1 MKLWSNIVNFFFVL
15 FTNSRK
21 IVEFISFKDYK
32 SGANHA
38 FFSNR
43 LKKYGIIGLILFFFH
58 LIIIPILF
66 IILNLTGIYKLN
78 MIGLN
83 LLLFMLPIIC
93 IFDFFFLEKITSE
106 GIKSTKPL
114 ISLFCKLISFL
125 AYYEYVAF
133 IVVPVVILFF
143 IATIFQKITKQ
154 INLKYIKKYYYLFSF
169 QLWIIV
175 LSTALCMSLKLQK
188 NTGFNEREI
197 ILNEVQIINNEGLNK
212 VIYNDENVNINED
225 IYNDKNVHMY
235 EYTAKQYEKKNNHD
249 TSKEIITLVVFYIL
263 SCLFINLSA
272 NIYFRCINSGKAN
285 KSETYYYDWYKY
297 NSSDI
302 VRLYDLFLLIAII
315 IVYILK
321 PSGNL
326 IVVLM
331 VIQLIPDIKNKTMN
345 MLAKRYNKE
354 YLFDFLQ
361 KAEMVYNCNVQ
372 EINRENIINYLSCN
386 DTDIYIHSNN
396 LCYVDYISIKKVK
409 DLEKDDNAYI
419 EYVINEILNST
430 ARSLLSLKFI
440 LFHTKFLELPYK
452 EIKYNCV
459 VVKRVQA
466 FGIDLYIYLLESKD
480 KEYYVF
486 DERFEFDESII
497 SEIYHD
503 LNPSTEINS
512 CYIFEN
518 DIFINGTKV
527 QSLNLKPDLYVLLE
541 KRYKSKLK
549 DIKNYCMRR
558 DSEVIEE
565 IQKLFFDL
573 YHLLPEN
580 IMIILYQNPRT
591 VFSRLFRLINKN
603 EFQDGS
609 YDNEEFIYHFTKI
622 EDDLLSIKSLIEN
635 MISDSKWDLQ
645 EKEFECLNKLKSLI
659 SDYSLDNYKSK
670 IFTEYNKRLFTAY
683 HLKKTKELLFK

>member
-1 MKLWSNIVNFFFVL
+1 M
-15 FTNSRK
+15 
-21 IVEFISFKDYK
+21 
-32 SGANHA
+32 
-38 FFSNR
+38 
-43 LKKYGIIGLILFFFH
+43 
-58 LIIIPILF
+58 
-66 IILNLTGIYKLN
+66 
-78 MIGLN
+78 
-83 LLLFMLPIIC
+83 
-93 IFDFFFLEKITSE
+93 
-106 GIKSTKPL
+106 
-114 ISLFCKLISFL
+114 
-125 AYYEYVAF
+125 
-133 IVVPVVILFF
+133 
-143 IATIFQKITKQ
+143 
-154 INLKYIKKYYYLFSF
+154 
-169 QLWIIV
+169 
-175 LSTALCMSLKLQK
+175 
-188 NTGFNEREI
+188 
-197 ILNEVQIINNEGLNK
+197 
-212 VIYNDENVNINED
+212 
-225 IYNDKNVHMY
+225 
-235 EYTAKQYEKKNNHD
+235 
-249 TSKEIITLVVFYIL
+249 
-263 SCLFINLSA
+263 
-272 NIYFRCINSGKAN
+272 
-285 KSETYYYDWYKY
+285 
-297 NSSDI
+297 
-302 VRLYDLFLLIAII
+302 
-315 IVYILK
+315 
-321 PSGNL
+321 
-326 IVVLM
+326 
-331 VIQLIPDIKNKTMN
+331 
-345 MLAKRYNKE
+345 
-354 YLFDFLQ
+354 
-361 KAEMVYNCNVQ
+361 
-372 EINRENIINYLSCN
+372 
-386 DTDIYIHSNN
+386 
-396 LCYVDYISIKKVK
+396 
-409 DLEKDDNAYI
+409 
-419 EYVINEILNST
+419 
-430 ARSLLSLKFI
+430 
-440 LFHTKFLELPYK
+440 
-452 EIKYNCV
+452 
-459 VVKRVQA
+459 
-466 FGIDLYIYLLESKD
+466 LESKD